1 MNAVFFIFLTLILV
15 VVQTVIL
22 PSFSWF
28 EHGFDLIITDV
39 LFLSLISSHA
49 SMIFAI
55 IVIGIIMDSLSGV
68 PFCYHVFSYL
78 WIYSIVY
85 IAKQLLF
92 HGSVVFILIMSLVA
106 VFIQHG
112 LFLYS
117 IFVQEG
123 NSVIWALNFG
133 SLVKQAFWGFLGI
146 PPSIWLI
153 NILWK
158 IWIRF
163 VRYLNNQLFKDTEGH
178 IDSA

>member
-1 MNAVFFIFLTLILV
+1 MNALFFIFLTLILV

-28 EHGFDLIITDV
+28 EQCFDLLITDV
-39 LFLSLISSHA
+39 LFLSLISSHT

-68 PFCYHVFSYL
+68 PFFYHIFSYL
-78 WIYSIVY
+78 WIYIIVY
-85 IAKQLLF
+85 IVKQLLF
-92 HGSVVFILIMSLVA
+92 HGSVVFILIISLVA

-112 LFLYS
+112 LLLYA

-123 NSVIWALNFG
+123 TSVIWAIDSG
-133 SLVKQAFWGFLGI
+133 SLVKQAFWGFLVI
-146 PPSIWLI
+146 PPGIWLI

-163 VRYLNNQLFKDTEGH
+163 TRYLNNQLFKDTEGH
-178 IDSA
+178 IGSV